1 MKFGE
6 LLNEGLVPEW
16 KPLYLDYKYGKKLIK
31 RLDNIKEDVD
41 ESSNNIK
48 NDTNSG
54 KKSPR
59 NADDRTPLLVPSK
72 GPAKYNQGRTEFRLD
87 SSSEDR
93 PNIVDNE
100 VDGKNAQK
108 NSKPDDNIRSSLFNY
123 SLRSNKKDNLELEKR
138 KFKEWLD
145 SELDK
150 VNSFYKEKE
159 EYNFEKFLLLQ
170 DQLYQLREHKAMVLR
185 ERLQHQKNKHKP
197 SVDDPDNIYN
207 NIHDIAYH
215 TKSAL
220 VALDRFEFPS
230 FPSTAFLDK
239 WKNKEEKDINMTDG
253 HDFDDINYH
262 ENRIRNGMT
271 SSKDDEDTDLTS
283 LDSDINSDSPH
294 QQANTTSYSNQEP
307 QTLAMRRTA
316 KRRDYS
322 VKKDHFRV
330 PYAYARKQL
339 KDAIIEHYGTLSLLK
354 SFKELNRTAFRKIT
368 KKFDKTIHTS
378 ISAAYME
385 KIDNES
391 YFQTSDTLDRLI
403 GQVEELYIIFFDS
416 ATIDRKRSLEK
427 LKSISYVLNSKVQRS
442 FYAPFF
448 SSGIFIGFGLPLFI
462 LGLYAGLQQILSGDL
477 PEGRFLLQ
485 IWGGF
490 FLLILAF
497 LLFGINLYVFDLF
510 KINYKFIFEFNLVS
524 TLNYKQFLLLPSFG
538 FAFFSILFWF
548 SLNNFWPDK
557 FPGRDWPWI
566 FFGVMIVLF
575 IWPGN
580 QFYASSRKWL
590 QVALWRLL
598 LSGFYP
604 VEFRDFFLGD
614 ILCSL
619 TYTMGNISFFFC
631 LYAHKWNGLLTDSNT
646 SKHNICGSSRS
657 RSMGFFSSLP
667 SIWRFLQC
675 LRRYMD
681 TGDWFPHLANM
692 LKYSFTTLYYCLLSV
707 YRIDNRERNR
717 IPFIIF
723 AAINT
728 LYTSSWDIMMDWSLL
743 QRGSKN
749 KLLRDNLFFKRPI
762 YYYCAMVI
770 DVILRFQWIFYAF
783 FTSQIQQLAVTSF
796 CVALAELIRRFIWIF
811 FRVENEHCTNV
822 TLFRASRN
830 SPLPY
835 AISSKVERSIR
846 KLVEL
851 KYSNLDHAEPMQEN
865 TNTERAHQNEDEADI
880 GLSRIPT
887 AKSKESPGELRR
899 RSTVKSTMGTF
910 TDALNKAHIKD
921 FQRRK
926 TVVDVNDEESDDD
939 DEEEEEG
946 GEEDN
951 ITFKSDELQK

>member
-31 RLDNIKEDVD
+31 RLDDIKEDID
-41 ESSNNIK
+41 ESSSSMKSDAN
-48 NDTNSG
+48 TG
-54 KKSPR
+54 KKSPS
-59 NADDRTPLLVPSK
+59 NANDRTPLLVPSK
-72 GPAKYNQGRTEFRLD
+72 GATKYNQERTEFQLD
-87 SSSEDR
+87 GSSEDGQR
-93 PNIVDNE
+93 KTTNNETDMENSPKNVKLEDN
-100 VDGKNAQK
+100 QK
-108 NSKPDDNIRSSLFNY
+108 PSVFNY

-145 SELDK
+145 SELEK

-170 DQLYQLREHKAMVLR
+170 DQLYQLREHKAVVLQ
-185 ERLQHQKNKHKP
+185 ERLQHQNNRHSS
-197 SVDDPDNIYN
+197 SVDNPDNMYN
-207 NIHDIAYH
+207 NLHDIAFH

-220 VALDRFEFPS
+220 TALDRFEFPS
-230 FPSTAFLDK
+230 FPSTAFLNK
-239 WKNKEEKDINMTDG
+239 WKNKQEKDIDMIEGN
-253 HDFDDINYH
+253 DFDDINYH
-262 ENRIRNGMT
+262 ENRIRNGMI
-271 SSKDDEDTDLTS
+271 SSKDDEETDLTS
-283 LDSDINSDSPH
+283 IDSDINSGNLPH
-294 QQANTTSYSNQEP
+294 QQADTAGYSSQEP
-307 QTLAMRRTA
+307 QTTEMIKTA
-316 KRRDYS
+316 RRRDYS

-330 PYAYARKQL
+330 PYVYARKQL
-339 KDAIIEHYGTLSLLK
+339 KDAIIEHYGALSLLK
-354 SFKELNRTAFRKIT
+354 SFRELNRTAFRKIT
-368 KKFDKTIHTS
+368 KKFDKAMHTS
-378 ISAAYME
+378 ISAPYVE
-385 KIDNES
+385 KIDNEA
-391 YFQTSDTLDRLI
+391 YFQTSDTLDRLT

-416 ATIDRKRSLEK
+416 GTTDRKRSLEK
-427 LKSISYVLNSKVQRS
+427 LKSISYVLNSKVQKS
-442 FYAPFF
+442 YYAPFF
-448 SSGIFIGFGLPLFI
+448 TSGILIGFGFPLFI
-462 LGLYAGLQQILSGDL
+462 LGLYLALRKTLNGDL

-524 TLNYKQFLLLPSFG
+524 TLNYKQFLLLPAFG
-538 FAFFSILFWF
+538 FAFFSLLFWF
-548 SLNNFWPDK
+548 SLNNFWPEA

-631 LYAHKWNGLLTDSNT
+631 LYAHKWNGLLTDGNT
-646 SKHNICGSSRS
+646 SQHNVCGSSRS
-657 RSMGFFSSLP
+657 RSMGFFSALP

-723 AAINT
+723 AIINT
-728 LYTSSWDIMMDWSLL
+728 LYTSSWDIVMDWSLL
-743 QRGSKN
+743 QSGSKHRF
-749 KLLRDNLFFKRPI
+749 LRDNLFFKRPI

-796 CVALAELIRRFIWIF
+796 CVALAEILRRFIWIF
-811 FRVENEHCTNV
+811 FRMENEHCTNV
-822 TLFRASRN
+822 TLFRASRD

-835 AISSKVERSIR
+835 AISTKVERSIR
-846 KLVEL
+846 RLVKL
-851 KYSNLDHAEPMQEN
+851 KYSNLDSAEPMQEN
-865 TNTERAHQNEDEADI
+865 LSTNRAHQDEDEADI

-887 AKSKESPGELRR
+887 SRPKVSPGELRR
-899 RSTVKSTMGTF
+899 RSTLGTF
-910 TDALNKAHIKD
+910 TNALNKAHIKD

-926 TVVDVNDEESDDD
+926 TVVGVEDEESDDD
-939 DEEEEEG
+939 DEDEEEE
-946 GEEDN
+946 EEDN
-951 ITFKSDELQK
+951 VTFKSDELRK

>member
-1 MKFGE
+1 MRFGE
-6 LLNEGLVPEW
+6 LLNEGSVPEW
-16 KPLYLDYKYGKKLIK
+16 KSLYLDYKHGKKLIK
-31 RLDNIKEDVD
+31 RLDDIKEGVCGASHSI
-41 ESSNNIK
+41 ESDK
-48 NDTNSG
+48 NSG
-54 KKSPR
+54 KKISR
-59 NADDRTPLLVPSK
+59 NANEITPLIPSKRATNYNQDRTES
-72 GPAKYNQGRTEFRLD
+72 QLD
-87 SSSEDR
+87 SPFEGS
-93 PNIVDNE
+93 PNVADNE
-100 VDGKNAQK
+100 VDRENFQ
-108 NSKPDDNIRSSLFNY
+108 NNPEQDDNLGPLLCSCSS
-123 SLRSNKKDNLELEKR
+123 RSNKNDELEIEKR

-150 VNSFYKEKE
+150 VNSFYREKE
-159 EYNFEKFLLLQ
+159 ESKFEKFVLLQ

-197 SVDDPDNIYN
+197 SIDDPDNIYN

-220 VALDRFEFPS
+220 VALSRFEFPS
-230 FPSTAFLDK
+230 LPSTTFLSK
-239 WKNKEEKDINMTDG
+239 WKNEQEKDVNTANGQSIV
-253 HDFDDINYH
+253 DINYY
-262 ENRIRNGMT
+262 ENRVRNGIV
-271 SSKDDEDTDLTS
+271 SADDNEDTDFTPV
-283 LDSDINSDSPH
+283 DSDFNSVTSPLL
-294 QQANTTSYSNQEP
+294 QVDTARYLTQEP
-307 QTLAMRRTA
+307 QSSAMRRTA
-316 KRRDYS
+316 GRRDYS
-322 VKKDHFRV
+322 TKKNQFRV

-339 KDAIIEHYGTLSLLK
+339 EDAIIVHYGALSLLK
-354 SFKELNRTAFRKIT
+354 SFRELNRTAFRKLT
-368 KKFDKTIHTS
+368 KKFDLAMHTS
-378 ISAAYME
+378 ISAPYME

-403 GQVEELYIIFFDS
+403 SQIEELYVVFFDN
-416 ATIDRKRSLEK
+416 ATDRRGSLEK
-427 LKSISYVLNSKVQRS
+427 LKSISYVLSSKVQKS
-442 FYAPFF
+442 FSAPFF
-448 SSGIFIGFGLPLFI
+448 SSGVFIGFGLPIFI
-462 LGLYAGLQQILSGDL
+462 SGLYFALRETLNGDL

-497 LLFGINLYVFDLF
+497 LLFGINMYVFDLF

-524 TLNYKQFLLLPSFG
+524 ALNYKQFLLLPSFG
-538 FAFFSILFWF
+538 FAFLSIIIWF
-548 SLNNFWPDK
+548 SSNDFWPDK
-557 FPGRDWPWI
+557 LPSRDWPWI
-566 FFGVMIVLF
+566 FLGVMMVIF
-575 IWPGN
+575 IWPGVH
-580 QFYASSRKWL
+580 FYASSRKWL

-614 ILCSL
+614 MFCSL
-619 TYTMGNISFFFC
+619 VYTMGNIPFFFC
-631 LYAHKWNGLLTDSNT
+631 LYANKWNGLLDDGNT
-646 SKHNICGSSRS
+646 AQHNVCGSSRS

-692 LKYSFTTLYYCLLSV
+692 LKFAVTAIYYGLLSV

-717 IPFIIF
+717 TAFIIF
-723 AAINT
+723 ALINT

-743 QRGSKN
+743 QSGSKN
-749 KLLRDNLFFKRPI
+749 KFLRDNLFFKRPI

-783 FTSQIQQLAVTSF
+783 FTSQIQQSAVTSF

-851 KYSNLDHAEPMQEN
+851 KYNNLGS
-865 TNTERAHQNEDEADI
+865 TERLQRSSSIERTHQDDEETEI
-880 GLSRIPT
+880 GFHRIPT
-887 AKSKESPGELRR
+887 AMPISSTGGRTHRKSIGSF
-899 RSTVKSTMGTF
+899 S
-910 TDALNKAHIKD
+910 DALNTAHIKD

-926 TVVDVNDEESDDD
+926 TAVDVEDDESDD
-939 DEEEEEG
+939 DEEEERD
-946 GEEDN
+946 EEDT
-951 ITFKSDELQK
+951 IVFESDDLLK

>member
-1 MKFGE
+1 MRFGE
-6 LLNEGLVPEW
+6 LLNEGSVPEW
-16 KPLYLDYKYGKKLIK
+16 KSLYLDYKHGKKLIK
-31 RLDNIKEDVD
+31 RLDDIKEGVCGASHSI
-41 ESSNNIK
+41 ESDK
-48 NDTNSG
+48 NSG
-54 KKSPR
+54 KKISR
-59 NADDRTPLLVPSK
+59 NANEITPLIPSKRATNYNQDRTES
-72 GPAKYNQGRTEFRLD
+72 QLD
-87 SSSEDR
+87 SPFEGS
-93 PNIVDNE
+93 PNVADNE
-100 VDGKNAQK
+100 VDRENFQ
-108 NSKPDDNIRSSLFNY
+108 NNPEQDDNLGPLLCSC
-123 SLRSNKKDNLELEKR
+123 SLRSNKNDELEIEKR

-150 VNSFYKEKE
+150 VNSFYREKE
-159 EYNFEKFLLLQ
+159 ESKFEKFVLLQ

-220 VALDRFEFPS
+220 VALSRFEFPS
-230 FPSTAFLDK
+230 LPSTTFLSK
-239 WKNKEEKDINMTDG
+239 WKNEQEKDVNTANGQSIV
-253 HDFDDINYH
+253 DINYY
-262 ENRIRNGMT
+262 ENRVRNGIV
-271 SSKDDEDTDLTS
+271 SADDNEDTDFTPV
-283 LDSDINSDSPH
+283 DSDFNSVTSPLL
-294 QQANTTSYSNQEP
+294 QVDTARYLTQEP
-307 QTLAMRRTA
+307 QSSAMRRTA
-316 KRRDYS
+316 GRRDYS
-322 VKKDHFRV
+322 TKKNQFRV

-339 KDAIIEHYGTLSLLK
+339 EDAIIVHYGALSLLK
-354 SFKELNRTAFRKIT
+354 SFRELNRTAFRKLT
-368 KKFDKTIHTS
+368 KKFDLAMHTS
-378 ISAAYME
+378 ISAPYME

-403 GQVEELYIIFFDS
+403 SQIEELYVVFFDN
-416 ATIDRKRSLEK
+416 ATDRRGSLEK
-427 LKSISYVLNSKVQRS
+427 LKSISYVLSSKVQKS
-442 FYAPFF
+442 FSAPFF
-448 SSGIFIGFGLPLFI
+448 SSGVFIGFGLPIFI
-462 LGLYAGLQQILSGDL
+462 LGLYFALRETLNGDL

-497 LLFGINLYVFDLF
+497 LLFGINMYVFDLF

-524 TLNYKQFLLLPSFG
+524 ALNYKQFLLLPSFG
-538 FAFFSILFWF
+538 FAFLSIIIWF
-548 SLNNFWPDK
+548 SLNDFWPDK
-557 FPGRDWPWI
+557 LPSRDWPWI
-566 FFGVMIVLF
+566 FLGVMMVIF
-575 IWPGN
+575 IWPGVH
-580 QFYASSRKWL
+580 FYASSRKWL

-614 ILCSL
+614 MFCSL
-619 TYTMGNISFFFC
+619 VYTMGNIPFFFC
-631 LYAHKWNGLLTDSNT
+631 LYANKWNGLLDDGNT
-646 SKHNICGSSRS
+646 AQHNVCGSSRS

-692 LKYSFTTLYYCLLSV
+692 LKFAVTAIYYGLLSV

-717 IPFIIF
+717 TAFIIF
-723 AAINT
+723 ALINT

-743 QRGSKN
+743 QSGSKN
-749 KLLRDNLFFKRPI
+749 KFLRDNLFFKRPI

-851 KYSNLDHAEPMQEN
+851 KYNNLGS
-865 TNTERAHQNEDEADI
+865 TERLQRSSSIERTHQDDEETEI
-880 GLSRIPT
+880 GFHRIPT
-887 AKSKESPGELRR
+887 AMPISSTGGRTHRKSIGSF
-899 RSTVKSTMGTF
+899 S
-910 TDALNKAHIKD
+910 DALNTAHIKD

-926 TVVDVNDEESDDD
+926 TAVDVEDDESDD
-939 DEEEEEG
+939 DEEEERD
-946 GEEDN
+946 EEDT
-951 ITFKSDELQK
+951 IVFESDDLLK

>member
-1 MKFGE
+1 MRFGE
-6 LLNEGLVPEW
+6 LLNEGSVPEW
-16 KPLYLDYKYGKKLIK
+16 KSLYLDYKHGKKLIK
-31 RLDNIKEDVD
+31 RLDDIKEGVCGASHSI
-41 ESSNNIK
+41 ESDK
-48 NDTNSG
+48 NSG
-54 KKSPR
+54 KKISR
-59 NADDRTPLLVPSK
+59 NANEITPLIPSKRATNYNQDRTES
-72 GPAKYNQGRTEFRLD
+72 QLD
-87 SSSEDR
+87 SPFEGS
-93 PNIVDNE
+93 PNVADNE
-100 VDGKNAQK
+100 VDRENFQ
-108 NSKPDDNIRSSLFNY
+108 NNPEQDDNLGPLLCSC
-123 SLRSNKKDNLELEKR
+123 SLRSNKNDELEIEKR

-150 VNSFYKEKE
+150 VNSFYREKE
-159 EYNFEKFLLLQ
+159 ESKFEKFVLLQ

-197 SVDDPDNIYN
+197 SIDDPDNIYN

-220 VALDRFEFPS
+220 VALSRFEFPS
-230 FPSTAFLDK
+230 LPSTTFLSK
-239 WKNKEEKDINMTDG
+239 WKNEQEKDVNTANGQSIV
-253 HDFDDINYH
+253 DINYY
-262 ENRIRNGMT
+262 ENRVRNGIV
-271 SSKDDEDTDLTS
+271 SADDNEDTDFTPV
-283 LDSDINSDSPH
+283 DSDFNSVTSPLL
-294 QQANTTSYSNQEP
+294 QVDTARYLTQEP
-307 QTLAMRRTA
+307 QSSAMRRTA
-316 KRRDYS
+316 GRRDYS
-322 VKKDHFRV
+322 TKKNQFRV

-339 KDAIIEHYGTLSLLK
+339 EDAIIVHYGALSLLK
-354 SFKELNRTAFRKIT
+354 SFRELNRTAFRKLT
-368 KKFDKTIHTS
+368 KKFDLAMHTS
-378 ISAAYME
+378 ISAPYME

-403 GQVEELYIIFFDS
+403 SQIEELYVVFFDN
-416 ATIDRKRSLEK
+416 ATDRRGSLEK
-427 LKSISYVLNSKVQRS
+427 LKSISYVLSSKVQKS
-442 FYAPFF
+442 FSAPFF
-448 SSGIFIGFGLPLFI
+448 SSGVFIGFGLPIFI
-462 LGLYAGLQQILSGDL
+462 LGLYFALRETLNGDL

-497 LLFGINLYVFDLF
+497 LLFGINMYVFDLF

-524 TLNYKQFLLLPSFG
+524 ALNYKQFLLLPSFG
-538 FAFFSILFWF
+538 FAFLSIIIWF
-548 SLNNFWPDK
+548 SLNDFWPDK
-557 FPGRDWPWI
+557 LPSRDWPWI
-566 FFGVMIVLF
+566 FLGVMMVIF
-575 IWPGN
+575 IWPGVH
-580 QFYASSRKWL
+580 FYASSRKWL

-614 ILCSL
+614 MFCSL
-619 TYTMGNISFFFC
+619 VYTMGNIPFFFC
-631 LYAHKWNGLLTDSNT
+631 LYANKWNGLLDDGNT
-646 SKHNICGSSRS
+646 AQHNVCGSSRS

-692 LKYSFTTLYYCLLSV
+692 LKFAVTAIYYGLLSV

-717 IPFIIF
+717 TAFIIF
-723 AAINT
+723 ALINT

-743 QRGSKN
+743 QSGSKN
-749 KLLRDNLFFKRPI
+749 KFLRDNLFFKRPI

-851 KYSNLDHAEPMQEN
+851 KYNNLGS
-865 TNTERAHQNEDEADI
+865 TERLQRSSSIERTHQDDEETEI
-880 GLSRIPT
+880 GFHRIPT
-887 AKSKESPGELRR
+887 AMPISSTGGRTHRKSIGSF
-899 RSTVKSTMGTF
+899 S
-910 TDALNKAHIKD
+910 DALNTAHIKD

-926 TVVDVNDEESDDD
+926 TAVDVEDDESDD
-939 DEEEEEG
+939 DEEEERD
-946 GEEDN
+946 EEDT
-951 ITFKSDELQK
+951 IVFESDDLLK